1 MSNETMTLGAAIDAV
16 IAALDPL
23 GQEER
28 ETAVIAACRQLKIKP
43 FALATPPADAIS
55 SAAKTY
61 PPAPQA
67 ARVQAPRMDI
77 RTLKDQ
83 KQPRSAR
90 DMACVV
96 AYYLTE
102 FAQDDERKETV
113 STTDLE
119 KYFKQAGFKLP
130 TRMAQVLID
139 SKSAG
144 YFESA
149 ARGEY
154 KLNAVGY
161 NLVAHNLPVEK

>member
-1 MSNETMTLGAAIDAV
+1 MSDEKMTLGAAIDAV

-23 GQEER
+23 NEDER
-28 ETAVIAACRQLKIKP
+28 ETAVIAACRQLKIKSLGP
-43 FALATPPADAIS
+43 GQPTPLGIPVTPKAHAPAPPA
-55 SAAKTY
+55 AK
-61 PPAPQA
+61 AL
-67 ARVQAPRMDI
+67 APRMDI
-77 RTLKDQ
+77 RTLKER

-96 AYYLTE
+96 AYYLAE
-102 FAQDDERKETV
+102 SAQEGERKETV
-113 STTDLE
+113 STADLE

-139 SKSAG
+139 AKSAG
-144 YFESA
+144 YFESTG
-149 ARGEY
+149 RGEY